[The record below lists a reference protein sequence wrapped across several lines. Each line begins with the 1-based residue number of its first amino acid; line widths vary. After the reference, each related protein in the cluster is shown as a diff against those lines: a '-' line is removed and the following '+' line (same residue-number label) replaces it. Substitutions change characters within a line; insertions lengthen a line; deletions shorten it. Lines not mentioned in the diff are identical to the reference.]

1 MFYMINCLNYTIICV
16 FPSTKHG
23 LSIFL
28 GHWKNIISSW
38 SQIVVAVPDEIPRKR
53 WSLKYR
59 QSILAVYFTTNSA
72 IVQDSFHMLRKIMS
86 HRFLLVHAEPLSDPS
101 RDNFLRENTELTFR
115 HVAGFNVRT
124 TWITFRYAFGH
135 LGINHSIHTQEIY
148 INSVRMRAETNP
160 DIKREEGS
168 TWWRPCGTNI
178 LTKRIYIELVHQKQ
192 NFNELHLR

>member
-1 MFYMINCLNYTIICV
+1 MWNSF
-16 FPSTKHG
+16 
-23 LSIFL
+23 
-28 GHWKNIISSW
+28 
-38 SQIVVAVPDEIPRKR
+38 R

-160 DIKREEGS
+160 DIKCEEGS

-178 LTKRIYIELVHQKQ
+178 LTCVYIINNIDFHKSLIIYVCLVIEQFVLK
-192 NFNELHLR
+192 